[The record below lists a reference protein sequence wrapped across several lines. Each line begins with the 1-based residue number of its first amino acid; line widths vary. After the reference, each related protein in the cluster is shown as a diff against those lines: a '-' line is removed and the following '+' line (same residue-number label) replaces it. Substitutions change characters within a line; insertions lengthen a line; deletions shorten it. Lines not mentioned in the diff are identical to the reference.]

1 MDKKKTTQAFW
12 LFFFFFPEL
21 VMVTYGVSSGWC
33 SSPAGQGCLSAPSL
47 PQAVSAPFLPQ
58 GEAWSGQWEEQ
69 REGVFRICEL
79 ISARKCFL
87 IPC

>member
-12 LFFFFFPEL
+12 LFFFFSEL

-79 ISARKCFL
+79 ISARKCSL